1 MKMTLPKV
9 LVKEI
14 LGPPPWMK
22 LTRCSPSLKH
32 PNKTLTCKHP
42 NDANDTI
49 DANHLSTRHVCK
61 LRPEQV
67 NDNVVTSQAMT
78 QFRESQSET
87 TSHHKNSTSEIEETQ
102 QMQLTQLTDWLIE
115 GKMLAC
121 FCEISHQ
128 QQEIC
133 IAMWPGDASWR
144 GYMFIH
150 PGHMQTQVLDMPNK

>member
-1 MKMTLPKV
+1 MAPVQELNSCSLDLSPLNWFTIIELTSS
-9 LVKEI
+9 LS
-14 LGPPPWMK
+14 LMK
-22 LTRCSPSLKH
+22 LTRYSPSLKH

-121 FCEISHQ
+121 FLWDITSATGNMHCHVTWG
-128 QQEIC
+128 C
-133 IAMWPGDASWR
+133 IIILTWC
-144 GYMFIH
+144 
-150 PGHMQTQVLDMPNK
+150 V

>member
-1 MKMTLPKV
+1 MTQLTAYDKIQLIHQLTQMNDAVNPANFEPTLPPPTHGPGSRIEQ
-9 LVKEI
+9 LQ
-14 LGPPPWMK
+14 LGLESTELIHNNELTSSLSLMK

-49 DANHLSTRHVCK
+49 DANYLSTRHVCK

-102 QMQLTQLTDWLIE
+102 QMQLTQLTD
-115 GKMLAC
+115 
-121 FCEISHQ
+121 
-128 QQEIC
+128 
-133 IAMWPGDASWR
+133 
-144 GYMFIH
+144 
-150 PGHMQTQVLDMPNK
+150 